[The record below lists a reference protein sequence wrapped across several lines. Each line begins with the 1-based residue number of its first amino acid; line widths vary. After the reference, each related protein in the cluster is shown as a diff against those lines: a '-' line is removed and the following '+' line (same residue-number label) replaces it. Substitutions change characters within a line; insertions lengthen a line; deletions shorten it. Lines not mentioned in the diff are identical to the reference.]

1 MNYAIAIIGAP
12 ATLLTILFFI
22 IWAFDDLKTA
32 SIVIGSTVAMTA
44 AALGIVA
51 FWLWVAGAFSR

>member
-32 SIVIGSTVAMTA
+32 SIVIWSTVAMTA
-44 AALGIVA
+44 AALAIVA
-51 FWLWVAGAFSR
+51 FWLWVAGAFA

>member
-12 ATLLTILFFI
+12 ATLLTILFII

-51 FWLWVAGAFSR
+51 FWLWVAGAFA